1 MKRSL
6 KLRFT
11 VAVLGTTVIALF
23 VSSGAMV
30 IFNLQDYRDSVAKA
44 LNVQAAL
51 LAQAITP
58 ALQFDDPTS
67 AQSYLQL
74 LKLQPEV
81 VEAAVYNEKGRLFAH
96 YQIESRQREAM
107 ELVPGEEGITGDGNT
122 LSIQKRVVFENEIV
136 GIVLVR
142 MYYDLFAKMAGNV
155 AIATFSIAF
164 AVLVAFAL
172 SQHFHKNVIG
182 PIHSLTGLA
191 RRLTDTKDYSL
202 RAEKKSDDEMGY
214 LVDTFNDMLDEMAN
228 GRRSLERSNEE
239 MQLEVQ
245 ERREAES
252 ALKRTENEVLRLNAE
267 LEQRVQERTLQLE
280 LANKELESFSY
291 SVSHDLRSPLRAID
305 GFSQALLEDYSE
317 QLDDSGR
324 DYLSRVRAAAQKMGN
339 LIDDMLK
346 LSRVSRAEINMQ
358 QVDLSAMAQSVWDEL
373 CQDTSRDVTIKITSG
388 LTAYCDPH
396 LMRIALTN
404 LLNNAWKYTS
414 KISNAKIEFGMR
426 LNASEPAFFVQDN
439 GAGFD
444 MKYADKLFGA
454 FQRMHT
460 VGEFP
465 GTGIGLATVKRVVSR
480 HGGRVWANASPNEG
494 ATFYFTLAS
503 QSPQTD
509 LAGASS

>member
-1 MKRSL
+1 M
-6 KLRFT
+6 
-11 VAVLGTTVIALF
+11 AVLGTTVIALI

-30 IFNLQDYRDSVAKA
+30 IFNLQDYREGVAEA

-58 ALQFDDPTS
+58 SLQFNDSAS

-74 LKLQPEV
+74 LELQPEV

-96 YQIESRQREAM
+96 YQIKSGQAEVKAM
-107 ELVPGEEGITGDGNT
+107 APGEDGIKVEGNT
-122 LSIQKRVVFENEIV
+122 LSIQRRVFFENEIV
-136 GIVLVR
+136 GIVVVR
-142 MYYDLFAKMAGNV
+142 MHYDLFAKTAGNI
-155 AIATFSIAF
+155 AIATLSIVF

-172 SQHFHKNVIG
+172 SQHFHNNVIG

-191 RRLTDTKDYSL
+191 RQLTNTKNYSL

-214 LVDTFNDMLDEMAN
+214 LVDTFNDMLDEVAN
-228 GRRSLERSNEE
+228 GRKSLVHSNEE
-239 MQLEVQ
+239 LKLEIQ

-305 GFSQALLEDYSE
+305 GFSQALLEDYSD
-317 QLDDSGR
+317 QLDAAGR
-324 DYLSRVRAAAQKMGN
+324 DYLARVRAAAQKMGN

-346 LSRVSRAEINMQ
+346 LSRVSRAEMNLQ
-358 QVDLSAMAQSVWDEL
+358 QVDLSAMVSSIWEEL
-373 CQDTSRDVTIKITSG
+373 SQDGARDATIKITSG
-388 LTAYCDPH
+388 LSAFCDPH

-414 KISNAKIEFGMR
+414 KIPSAKIEFGMR
-426 LNASEPAFFVQDN
+426 LNAAEAAFFVQDN

-460 VGEFP
+460 MGEFP

-480 HGGRVWANASPNEG
+480 HGGRVWADAAPNAG
-494 ATFYFTLAS
+494 ATFYFTLA
-503 QSPQTD
+503 PQNFTETE
-509 LAGASS
+509 LTGASS